1 MDHSDARRITR
12 RLRLLIAAV
21 LSFLMVAAA
30 VLFVLFENAWQKP
43 NLLLISIDTLR
54 ADHLGSYGYSVD
66 TSPILDAFA
75 KKQAILFE
83 TVVAAAP
90 STTPSHAS
98 IFTSLLPVHH
108 GAFFSRRVPLPPEH
122 VTMAEILKGE
132 GYRTVSIN
140 DGGQM
145 DAMWGLSQGFD
156 EYVTLPGVSIKA
168 KFARNVKRVFRW
180 LDDNAEAKT
189 PWFMFLHT
197 YETHHPYN
205 PDAEFYNAIGHKYSG
220 ALPDAIDKTLLQEIN
235 NEQLS
240 VDEEDKRHIIA
251 AYDAEIRSMD
261 DAFGVLLSGL
271 ADRDLME
278 NTIIV
283 FTSDHG
289 EELGEHGMMGWHSHA
304 LWDEQLLVPLLI
316 GLPDGSGA
324 GARISDQ
331 VRGIDMLPTV
341 LELLSIE
348 PLPHAEGRSIM
359 PLVRGEHDE
368 PRPAV
373 SQRDTVSTPVP
384 TTLRIGTRKAY
395 WRQGEETPLVFDLGT
410 DPAEK
415 NDLFESDEEAAT
427 ELRTMLDAL
436 ITARPQAFTETEV
449 ELNGTVKAQLESL
462 GYINSGDAGRIGGDK

>member
-1 MDHSDARRITR
+1 M
-12 RLRLLIAAV
+12 LIAAV
-21 LSFLMVAAA
+21 LSFLIVVSVA
-30 VLFVLFENAWQKP
+30 LFLLFEHAQQRP
-43 NLLLISIDTLR
+43 NLLLISLDTLR
-54 ADHLGSYGYSVD
+54 ADHLGSYGYPVD

-75 KKQAILFE
+75 KRAILFE

-108 GAFFSRRVPLPPEH
+108 GAFFSRRAPLPPEH
-122 VTMAEILKGE
+122 VTMAEILKGK

-156 EYVTLPGVSIKA
+156 EYITLPGVSIKA

-180 LDDNAEAKT
+180 LDDNVEAKA

-205 PDAEFYNAIGHKYSG
+205 PDTEFYNAIGHEYSG
-220 ALPDAIDKTLLQEIN
+220 ALPDVIDKSLLQEIN
-235 NEQLS
+235 SEQHA
-240 VDEEDKRHIIA
+240 VNEEDKRHIIG

-261 DAFGVLLSGL
+261 DALGGLLNGL

-283 FTSDHG
+283 LTSDHG

-316 GLPDGSGA
+316 GLPDGRGA
-324 GARISDQ
+324 GTRIPDQ
-331 VRGIDMLPTV
+331 VRGIDLLPTL

-348 PLPHAEGRSIM
+348 PLPQAEGRSMM
-359 PLVRGEHDE
+359 PLMRGEHDE

-373 SQRDTVSTPVP
+373 SQRDTVLTPVP
-384 TTLRIGTRKAY
+384 ATLRIGTKKLYLRE
-395 WRQGEETPLVFDLGT
+395 GEETPLLFDPGT
-410 DPAEK
+410 DPTEK
-415 NDLFESDEEAAT
+415 NDLYESDKETAT
-427 ELRTMLDAL
+427 ELKTMLDAL
-436 ITARPQAFTETEV
+436 IAARPESVAKTKV
-449 ELNGTVKAQLESL
+449 ELDGTVKEQLESL
-462 GYINSGDAGRIGGDK
+462 GYINSRDAGRIGGDE